1 MDNLYAVAFGEF
13 GLRPV
18 GAAND
23 FAITLDGEACRHE
36 SELIDEFSERRALLY
51 FAALAVNF
59 DAQTFST
66 STWKEE

>member
-1 MDNLYAVAFGEF
+1 
-13 GLRPV
+13 
-18 GAAND
+18 
-23 FAITLDGEACRHE
+23 
-36 SELIDEFSERRALLY
+36 LIDEFSERRALLY